1 MDQARIEELLS
12 LIEREVGE
20 VPDGMRYFSR
30 LFPEMVEEHIRG
42 KKFAFSQNAIPEKY
56 RQLIIIAAAV
66 ASGTP
71 ACIKTQTKIALRKG
85 ITKDE
90 IIEAILLGRFVLAST
105 ALANSAEALKEVD
118 SYSGEER

>member
-1 MDQARIEELLS
+1 MEKKKLEELLS
-12 LIEREVGE
+12 MIEKEVGE

-42 KKFAFSQNAIPEKY
+42 KRFAFSQGAIPEKY

-85 ITKDE
+85 ISKEE

-105 ALANSAEALKEVD
+105 ALANSADALKEID
-118 SYSGEER
+118 SYIAK